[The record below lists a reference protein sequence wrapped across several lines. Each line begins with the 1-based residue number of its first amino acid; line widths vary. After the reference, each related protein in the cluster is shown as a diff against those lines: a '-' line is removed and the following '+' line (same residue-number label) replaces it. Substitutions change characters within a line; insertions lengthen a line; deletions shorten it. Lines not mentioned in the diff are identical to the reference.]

1 MNRSDEMDLNAELR
15 QKMHEE
21 QQRYKEYLCTLPA
34 TEIIDHAYEINL
46 RDDILMVMDTAYLSS
61 KQAKALL
68 ESPTPLADVYRSVGR
83 NEPGHIGSIRN
94 DIRAIADAIIKQK
107 ETNMR
112 DIPVYMESPAYALQH
127 EEAEQYG
134 ASYEANVAC
143 CDAIQDAIR
152 KNYRNNSLDTSCAK
166 QIVERFGLSRT
177 QVVLAST
184 IRAIDW
190 DGRISNENKEWAKKV
205 RIPDEVGREYHVRD
219 CHPGLTDLFCRA
231 VRKMGVR
238 EKQKS
243 MSYEAR

>member
-1 MNRSDEMDLNAELR
+1 MDLNAELR

-34 TEIIDHAYEINL
+34 MEILDHAYEINL
-46 RDDILMVMDTAYLSS
+46 REDILMVMDTAYLSN
-61 KQAKALL
+61 KQAKVLL
-68 ESPTPLADVYRSVGR
+68 ESPTPLADVYRSVGK

-94 DIRAIADAIIKQK
+94 DIRAIADAIIKQEEVK
-107 ETNMR
+107 MR

-134 ASYEANVAC
+134 ASHEANVAC
-143 CDAIQDAIR
+143 RDAIQDAIR
-152 KNYRNNSLDTSCAK
+152 KNYNDNSLDVSCAK
-166 QIVERFGLSRT
+166 QIVERFGLPRT
-177 QVVLAST
+177 QIVLAST
-184 IRAIDW
+184 IRAIEW
-190 DGRISNENKEWAKKV
+190 DGRISNENKAWARKV

-231 VRKMGVR
+231 VRKMGAR
-238 EKQKS
+238 ERQKS

>member
-1 MNRSDEMDLNAELR
+1 MDLNAELR

-34 TEIIDHAYEINL
+34 MEILDHAYEINL
-46 RDDILMVMDTAYLSS
+46 REDILMVMDTAYLSN
-61 KQAKALL
+61 KQAKVLL
-68 ESPTPLADVYRSVGR
+68 ESPTPLADVYRSVGK

-94 DIRAIADAIIKQK
+94 DIRAIADAIIKQEEVK
-107 ETNMR
+107 MR

-134 ASYEANVAC
+134 ASHEANVAC
-143 CDAIQDAIR
+143 RDAIQDAIR
-152 KNYRNNSLDTSCAK
+152 KNYNDNSLDVSCAK
-166 QIVERFGLSRT
+166 QIVERFGLPRT
-177 QVVLAST
+177 QIVLAST

-190 DGRISNENKEWAKKV
+190 DGRISNENKAWARKV

-231 VRKMGVR
+231 VRKMGAR
-238 EKQKS
+238 ERQKS
-243 MSYEAR
+243 MSYDAR